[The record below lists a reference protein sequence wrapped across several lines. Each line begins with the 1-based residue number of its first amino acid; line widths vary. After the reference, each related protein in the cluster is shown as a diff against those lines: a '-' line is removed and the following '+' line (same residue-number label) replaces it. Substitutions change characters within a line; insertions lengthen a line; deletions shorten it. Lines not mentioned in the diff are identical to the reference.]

1 MIPTNITV
9 TFPQDF
15 RDWGNSPKR
24 FNKIEAIKSIRSLTG
39 WGLKESKDASES
51 IEPVQ
56 LPIRHMTEDQFN
68 TEIEILKRNGI
79 EGTTIGTSHRNT
91 FRTNMEEMVIQSI
104 RHGEYNLAID
114 ILEFIKMKL

>member
-1 MIPTNITV
+1 MNPTRITV

-15 RDWGNSPKR
+15 RYEGNSPRR
-24 FNKIEAIKSIRSLTG
+24 FNKIEVIKSIRSLTG

-68 TEIEILKRNGI
+68 AEIEILKRNGI
-79 EGTTIGTSHRNT
+79 EGVTIGTSHRNT
-91 FRTNMEEMVIQSI
+91 IRTHMEEMAIQSI
-104 RHGEYNLAID
+104 RYGEYNLAID
-114 ILEFIKMKL
+114 MLEFIKMKL